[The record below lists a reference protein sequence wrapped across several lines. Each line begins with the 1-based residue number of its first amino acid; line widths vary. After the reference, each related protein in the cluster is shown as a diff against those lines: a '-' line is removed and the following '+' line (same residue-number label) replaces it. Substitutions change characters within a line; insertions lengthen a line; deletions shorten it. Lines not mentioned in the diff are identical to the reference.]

1 MSMHDKTH
9 IWKEIRMKDYRNTI
23 WKSLTSECYLRLCE
37 CRSIKEDLPQLV
49 NSVWSWWTETGK
61 AKRYTK
67 ADAVVYIVELLDV
80 NSQWELADLTV
91 DEFNELSR

>member
-1 MSMHDKTH
+1 
-9 IWKEIRMKDYRNTI
+9 MKDYRKTI

-49 NSVWSWWTETGK
+49 NSVWFWWKETGK
-61 AKRYTK
+61 DKTHAK
-67 ADAVVYIVELLDV
+67 ADAVVYIMELLDA
-80 NSQWELADLTV
+80 NSQWELADLTT